1 PRCRNVDPLKI
12 LITWQKWMALLGHA
26 CLCSFSHVAT
36 HFPLSLLVCAAAC
49 VFSLGTASNVLSLLI
64 SIHHH
69 SLLVVSSCF
78 CTSLPTFFY
87 LSIPHVVNLGNLK
100 Q

>member
-12 LITWQKWMALLGHA
+12 LITWQKWMALLGHT

-36 HFPLSLLVCAAAC
+36 HFPLSLLVCAAAHI
-49 VFSLGTASNVLSLLI
+49 VLSLLI
-64 SIHHH
+64 NIHCH

-78 CTSLPTFFY
+78 CMSLLKKITCLY
-87 LSIPHVVNLGNLK
+87 LMSSTWAT
-100 Q
+100 